1 MKKSLSIFCA
11 VLTAG
16 MLTAPAYAA
25 NPYISG
31 NCGAT
36 WFDNIN
42 TSAGAQLI
50 SGGINVTGAVGM
62 AMDNFRLEAEVGNQ
76 TNIDQVITAVFG
88 LNGGSVS
95 ATSLLV
101 NAYYD
106 IKGGG
111 VEPYLTAGVGPTWIS
126 ADDWV
131 ALPGNKR
138 YSAKYTTLGY
148 QFGAGVAIP
157 LSDHFAIDARYRYFG
172 TSTINDNTIG
182 NFKIASSSAL
192 VGLRYEF

>member
-88 LNGGSVS
+88 LKSTLTMISRAAEWSLILPPVSDQPGSAQMTGLPCLAIS
-95 ATSLLV
+95 DTLPNIPRLV
-101 NAYYD
+101 INL
-106 IKGGG
+106 
-111 VEPYLTAGVGPTWIS
+111 VQ
-126 ADDWV
+126 
-131 ALPGNKR
+131 ALP
-138 YSAKYTTLGY
+138 
-148 QFGAGVAIP
+148 
-157 LSDHFAIDARYRYFG
+157 YR
-172 TSTINDNTIG
+172 
-182 NFKIASSSAL
+182 
-192 VGLRYEF
+192 